1 MLSEMKKFKAQTI
14 LVLVKRNDHKIFY
27 SSPKLIASDSDINKA
42 FKSVHQSTMFK
53 KKIHLVQIGLS

>member
-1 MLSEMKKFKAQTI
+1 MKKFKARTI
-14 LVLVKRNDHKIFY
+14 LVLVYKKRNDHKIFC

-53 KKIHLVQIGLS
+53 KKIHLGQIGLS